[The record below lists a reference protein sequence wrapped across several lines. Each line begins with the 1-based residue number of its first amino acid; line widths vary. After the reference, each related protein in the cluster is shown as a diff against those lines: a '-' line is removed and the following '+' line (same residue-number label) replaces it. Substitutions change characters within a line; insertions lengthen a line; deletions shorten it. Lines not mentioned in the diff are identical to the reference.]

1 MDGWKKVFLYF
12 GGRIALIQSSLSH
25 ISSYFLSLF
34 KISVSIALRIEKLQR
49 DFLWSGCGEGKND
62 HLLSWDLVCKPK
74 EVGGLRLGKISLRNQ
89 ALLGKWIWRYPKES
103 TTLWHKVILSIYGT
117 HPNGWDANNRIRW
130 SHHYP

>member
-1 MDGWKKVFLYF
+1 MT
-12 GGRIALIQSSLSH
+12 LIQSSLSH

-62 HLLSWDLVCKPK
+62 HLLSWDLVYKPK
-74 EVGGLRLGKISLRNQ
+74 EVDGLGLGKISLRNQ

-103 TTLWHKVILSIYGT
+103 TTL
-117 HPNGWDANNRIRW
+117 
-130 SHHYP
+130 